1 MDDNVY
7 VYVVDLPTGI
17 HEMVTPCPDG
27 YTVYLDSSDCHE
39 DRMKHYAHA
48 LGHIIRNDHKNGNVQ
63 EIEFEL
69 HRR

>member
-17 HEMVTPCPDG
+17 HEMVAPCPDG

-39 DRMKHYAHA
+39 DRMRHYAHA
-48 LGHIIRNDHKNGNVQ
+48 LRHINGNDHKEYDVQ
-63 EIEFEL
+63 KIEYMS
-69 HRR
+69 H

>member
-7 VYVVDLPTGI
+7 VYMVDLPNGI

-39 DRMKHYAHA
+39 DRLRHYAHA
-48 LGHIIRNDHKNGNVQ
+48 LCHIDGNDHKEGDVQ
-63 EIEFEL
+63 VIESKL